1 MTKKEKEQLAGLKS
15 KIRML
20 RKQSRE
26 DKAYWQERCGRVRDE
41 SNIYQKQAHCI
52 YSKEH
57 KDVFDRISVEDT
69 RVVIY
74 YKCPFCGFVT
84 HRLVSELCQAQRAV
98 LTELGIVPK
107 GGE

>member
-1 MTKKEKEQLAGLKS
+1 MTKKEKEQMASLKA
-15 KIRML
+15 KN
-20 RKQSRE
+20 KQLQKQLKY
-26 DKAYWQERCGRVRDE
+26 DDAYWRQRATELRAE
-41 SNIYQKQAHCI
+41 SALYQKQAHCI

-57 KDVFDRISVEDT
+57 KDVFGRISVEDT
-69 RVVIY
+69 RVILY